1 MKNINKLLALLVF
14 AIVLTGC
21 ETNESVVF
29 DAQNG
34 QTALSFAATSFNIS
48 IPQEDFTLNIPVQ
61 STTSSS
67 VDRSFNVM
75 VDGDLTTGPASEYT
89 IGGITIPAG
98 EFIGTLAI
106 TFDFSAIGG
115 MDGEVKDLVL
125 SIDAPQGSFAFN
137 EVATISYFRE
147 IVCNDLELLINF
159 DDYPGETSWEIT
171 EQDTGNVVATGGNY
185 SGSSITENI
194 NLPDGCYTYTI
205 FDAFSDGICCA
216 YGNGSYSLTCSIL
229 THASGGEFG
238 ASESTDFCV
247 NP

>member
-1 MKNINKLLALLVF
+1 MKNIYKFITLLLTLALF
-14 AIVLTGC
+14 TGC
-21 ETNESVVF
+21 DKDLVPTF
-29 DAQNG
+29 DADNG
-34 QTALSFAATSFNIS
+34 QTALSFASTSFNLS

-61 STTSSS
+61 STTASS
-67 VDRSFNVM
+67 VERTFNVI
-75 VDGDLTTGPASEYT
+75 VDGDLTTGPAAEYT

-98 EFIGTLAI
+98 EFIGTLAVA
-106 TFDFSAIGG
+106 FDFSAIGG
-115 MDGEVKDLVL
+115 VDGEVKDLVL